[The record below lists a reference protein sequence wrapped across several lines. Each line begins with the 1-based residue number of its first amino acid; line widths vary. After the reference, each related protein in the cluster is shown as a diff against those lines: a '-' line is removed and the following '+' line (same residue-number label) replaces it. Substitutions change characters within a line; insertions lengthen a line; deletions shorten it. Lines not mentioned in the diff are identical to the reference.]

1 MKKIFALLLST
12 LLFSFSAVASS
23 DEIDELNAMAKKF
36 ATKKAKINTTID
48 LSAFFDDEKDVKIDD
63 QTKKYLDNFID
74 CKPDKTEIT
83 VPTGEKTIQEI
94 LGYKDDKCIV
104 HTIVNGKTTVKCAFP
119 KDKLSEIVGFY
130 KNTMSEGF
138 GGKFNFGLDMKMPEV
153 NFKDLSEDNLDFGIK
168 LEMPKIKINKVQS
181 ELEKFVK
188 DYCVNE

>member
-36 ATKKAKINTTID
+36 ASKKAKIDTTID
-48 LSAFFDDEKDVKIDD
+48 LSAFFDDGENKIND
-63 QTKKYLDNFID
+63 QTKRYLESFIS

-83 VPTGEKTIQEI
+83 VPTGEKTVQEI

-104 HTIVNGKTTVKCAFP
+104 HTTVNDKTTVKCAFP
-119 KDKLSEIVGFY
+119 KDKLSEVVGFY
-130 KNTMSEGF
+130 KDTISKNF
-138 GGKFNFGLDMKMPEV
+138 GGKFNFDLDMKMPEV
-153 NFKDLSEDNLDFGIK
+153 NFKDISEDNFDFGIK